1 MVVDI
6 ERLDG
11 IAPEKMRTELKAF
24 LKQIQDKT
32 GAKPIIYSGLTF
44 YQDNLKGYF
53 DDYTLWIA
61 HYYHPELEVGAGTN
75 WKFWQHSDKGKVNG
89 INHVVD
95 FNVFNGDSLAFRHLL
110 IP

>member
-11 IAPEKMRTELKAF
+11 VAPAKMRDELKDF
-24 LKQIQDKT
+24 LNQITIKT
-32 GAKPIIYSGLTF
+32 GATPIIYSGLTF
-44 YQDNLKGYF
+44 YHDNLQGYF

-61 HYYHPELEVGAGTN
+61 HYYHPELEVGKTIS
-75 WKFWQHSDKGKVNG
+75 WKFWQHSDKAKVNG

-95 FNVFNGDSLAFRHLL
+95 FNVFNGDSLAFKKLL